1 MYELSTEIDSKIDEL
16 FFLTSVT
23 QKIANNSNE
32 PLELKI
38 YIYKNKSLIFSS
50 FSAKIGDSISVQSK
64 VIKKEKGEEKYSD
77 SISSGNAAIFVC
89 DDPINEKRIII
100 NMGNIPANEELI
112 FISNFIQY
120 VISQNNYEFE
130 LFRSLPIFLEIMIII
145 III

>member
-64 VIKKEKGEEKYSD
+64 VIKKEKAEEKYSD